1 MGFSINSS
9 NNFASIGINNA
20 QKSQNDAMKK
30 LSSMY
35 RINSA
40 KDDAAGAAIMQLQT
54 AQIRGTSQAIRNT
67 NDGISLTQ
75 TAQAGL
81 GQVTD
86 NLHRMRDLAVQ
97 AANGTNSASD
107 RHALQAE
114 MNQLSQSN
122 TDITGSSSFN
132 GKLLFPSNSE
142 TTTFQV
148 GADATT
154 ADQIPVNLSSLEGL
168 NSVSGG
174 EGTPVDVSQA
184 DSAQLAI
191 DQIDA
196 DLAAVAEQSSYFGAI
211 ESRFDAAISHSESYS
226 ISTQASRSRIADTD
240 AAKQISELIKS
251 QILEKSSIAVAGQAN
266 QSKQMVLSLLGG

>member
-1 MGFSINSS
+1 MSFAINST

-20 QKSQNDAMKK
+20 QNSQSDAMKK

-40 KDDAAGAAIMQLQT
+40 KDDAAGAAIVQLQT
-54 AQIRGTSQAIRNT
+54 AQIRGTDQGIRNT

-107 RHALQAE
+107 RNALQSE

-122 TDITGSSSFN
+122 TDITGSTSFN
-132 GKLLFPSNSE
+132 GKLIFPSESE
-142 TTTFQV
+142 SVNFQV
-148 GADATT
+148 GADASA
-154 ADQIPVNLSSLEGL
+154 ADQISVSLNSLEGL

-174 EGTPVDVSQA
+174 EGAAIDVSQA
-184 DSAQLAI
+184 DSAQTAI

-196 DLAAVAEQSSYFGAI
+196 DLAAVAEQSANFGAV
-211 ESRFDAAISHSESYS
+211 ENRFSAAIENSQSYS
-226 ISTQASRSRIADTD
+226 INTQASRSRISDTD
-240 AAKQISELIKS
+240 VAKQVSELLKS
-251 QILEKSSIAVAGQAN
+251 QILEKSSIAVAGHAN
-266 QSKQMVLSLLGG
+266 QSRQMVLSLLGG